1 MRFWEFSL
9 IVGISLST
17 CVFLSK
23 ESLTLIPDCLLIAAK
38 LGNQNKGKI
47 VKTEN
52 LVPTWEAVLPIYLM
66 AYENGENKGRSAALE
81 ELQRMAR
88 LADLYLAAKK
98 GGAL

>member
-1 MRFWEFSL
+1 M
-9 IVGISLST
+9 
-17 CVFLSK
+17 
-23 ESLTLIPDCLLIAAK
+23 
-38 LGNQNKGKI
+38 
-47 VKTEN
+47 KTEN

-81 ELQRMAR
+81 ELQRMAK

>member
-1 MRFWEFSL
+1 
-9 IVGISLST
+9 
-17 CVFLSK
+17 
-23 ESLTLIPDCLLIAAK
+23 
-38 LGNQNKGKI
+38 
-47 VKTEN
+47 VKTEK
-52 LVPTWEAVLPIYLM
+52 LVPTWESVLPIYLM

>member
-1 MRFWEFSL
+1 M
-9 IVGISLST
+9 
-17 CVFLSK
+17 
-23 ESLTLIPDCLLIAAK
+23 
-38 LGNQNKGKI
+38 
-47 VKTEN
+47 KTEN

-66 AYENGENKGRSAALE
+66 AYENGEHKGRSAALE